1 MPSVLRTGNLNIA
14 KKKPAAHFYC
24 YHCMQSELPMDELIN
39 SDYISWLS
47 EIKLKLRSSRTKAI
61 LAANSSL
68 IEFYWDL
75 GKMITQ
81 KQATANWGDN
91 ILRQLSCDLKQE
103 FPNMS
108 GLSERNLKYARQF
121 YQFYENSFRQQPV
134 AQIPWGHNLLI
145 ISKSSNLQE
154 AQFYIQQTLENSWS
168 RDTLGL
174 QIKSNLYHRKG
185 KSITNFKQSLP
196 EPLSELAQQTLNDPY
211 IFDFLNLAP
220 KAKEKD
226 IENQLVSHITKFLLE
241 LGKGFA
247 FISQQYHLEVAGE
260 DYYLDLLFYNIPLKC
275 YVVVELKNTKFIP
288 EYAGKLNFYLSAVD
302 DRLKKMD
309 DKPTIG
315 MLLCRDKNNIAVEYA
330 LRDLNK
336 PIGVSEF
343 QFTEILPEG
352 IKSNLPSIE
361 EIENELKNLD

>member
-1 MPSVLRTGNLNIA
+1 
-14 KKKPAAHFYC
+14 
-24 YHCMQSELPMDELIN
+24 MDELIG

-47 EIKLKLRSSRTKAI
+47 EIKSKLKSSQIKASI
-61 LAANSSL
+61 AVNSTL

-81 KQATANWGDN
+81 KQATANWGDSV
-91 ILRQLSCDLKQE
+91 LRQLSRDLKEE
-103 FPNMS
+103 FSGMT

-121 YQFYENSFRQQPV
+121 YQFYESLIGQQAVSQFRQQAV

-145 ISKSSNLQE
+145 ISKSSDFQE
-154 AQFYIQQTLENSWS
+154 AQFYVQQTLENSWS
-168 RDTLGL
+168 RDTLGV
-174 QIKSNLYHRKG
+174 QIKSDLYHRKG

-211 IFDFLNLAP
+211 IFDFLTVSP
-220 KAKEKD
+220 KAKERD

-247 FISQQYHLEVAGE
+247 FIGQQYHLEVAGE

-275 YVVVELKNTKFIP
+275 YVVIELKNTRFMP
-288 EYAGKLNFYLSAVD
+288 EYAGKLNFYLSAAD
-302 DRLKKMD
+302 DLLKRAD

-330 LRDLNK
+330 LRDMNK

-361 EIENELKNLD
+361 EIENELKNME

>member
-1 MPSVLRTGNLNIA
+1 M
-14 KKKPAAHFYC
+14 
-24 YHCMQSELPMDELIN
+24 EELIGT
-39 SDYISWLS
+39 DYKNWLS
-47 EIKLKLRSSRTKAI
+47 EIKSKLRFSQIKASI
-61 LAANSSL
+61 AVNGAL

-75 GKMITQ
+75 GRIITE
-81 KQATANWGDN
+81 KQVTANWGDG
-91 ILRQLSCDLKQE
+91 ILKQLSHDLKGE
-103 FPNMS
+103 FPEMT

-121 YQFYENSFRQQPV
+121 YQFYESFIGQQPVAQFRQHLV

-145 ISKSSNLQE
+145 ISKSSDLQE
-154 AQFYIQQTLENSWS
+154 AQFYVQQTLENNWS
-168 RDTLGL
+168 RDILGL
-174 QIKSNLYHRKG
+174 QIKSDLYYRKG
-185 KSITNFKQSLP
+185 KAITNFKQSLP
-196 EPLSELAQQTLNDPY
+196 EPLSDLAQQTLNDPY
-211 IFDFLNLAP
+211 IFDFLTLTP
-220 KAKEKD
+220 KAKERD

-247 FISQQYHLEVAGE
+247 FIGQQYHLEVAEE

-275 YVVVELKNTKFIP
+275 YVVIELKNTKFIP

-302 DRLKKMD
+302 DLLKKAD
-309 DKPTIG
+309 DRPTIG

-330 LRDLNK
+330 LRDMNK

-361 EIENELKNLD
+361 EIEKELKNIE

>member
-1 MPSVLRTGNLNIA
+1 
-14 KKKPAAHFYC
+14 
-24 YHCMQSELPMDELIN
+24 MDELIGL
-39 SDYISWLS
+39 DYVNWLS
-47 EIKLKLRSSRTKAI
+47 EIKAKLMSSQTKAS
-61 LAANSSL
+61 LAVNSAL

-81 KQATANWGDN
+81 KQTIANWGDSV
-91 ILRQLSCDLKQE
+91 LRQLSQDLKQE
-103 FPNMS
+103 FPDMT

-121 YQFYENSFRQQPV
+121 YQFYGISIGQQPVAQFRQQLV

-145 ISKSSNLQE
+145 ISKSSDLQE
-154 AQFYIQQTLENSWS
+154 AQFYVQQTLENSWS

-174 QIKSNLYHRKG
+174 QIKSNLYRRKG

-211 IFDFLNLAP
+211 IFDFLTLLP
-220 KAKEKD
+220 KAKERD

-247 FISQQYHLEVAGE
+247 FIGQQYHLEVADE

-275 YVVVELKNTKFIP
+275 YVVIELKNTKFIP

-302 DRLKKMD
+302 DLLKKAD

-330 LRDLNK
+330 LRDMNK

-361 EIENELKNLD
+361 EIENELKNIE